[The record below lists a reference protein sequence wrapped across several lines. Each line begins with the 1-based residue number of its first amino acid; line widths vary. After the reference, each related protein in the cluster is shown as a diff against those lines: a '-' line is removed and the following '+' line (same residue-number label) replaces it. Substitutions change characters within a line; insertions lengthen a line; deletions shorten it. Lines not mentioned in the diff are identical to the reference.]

1 MPSTHKKVIIR
12 KLDRD
17 SMQGHVTT
25 SLVDGKLEILN
36 LAGKLVTVDLKE
48 VKGVYFVRDFGDTED
63 LIRKT
68 FTTRPRTE
76 GLWVRLQFRDNDVLE
91 GMMPND
97 LTQILPEGYFVNP
110 PDARSNTQ
118 RIFVYEKCPERPMRA
133 RGDRCSRRAPPQA
146 YRSSAR
152 FAPSTHVQRVNLS
165 FAQPDLGW
173 EHVAFFPPNWNVG
186 PIENRTALRP
196 PFKKLWKIA
205 KCTKSAV
212 TRSPTCFL
220 GKKSAPPPNP

>member
-17 SMQGHVTT
+17 SMQGHVAANF
-25 SLVDGKLEILN
+25 LVDGKLEMLN
-36 LAGKLVTVDLKE
+36 LAGKLVSIDLKE

-118 RIFVYEKCPERPMRA
+118 RIFVPK
-133 RGDRCSRRAPPQA
+133 
-146 YRSSAR
+146 
-152 FAPSTHVQRVNLS
+152 
-165 FAQPDLGW
+165 
-173 EHVAFFPPNWNVG
+173 
-186 PIENRTALRP
+186 TALSD
-196 PFKKLWKIA
+196 L
-205 KCTKSAV
+205 CVLAV
-212 TRSPTCFL
+212 IGAPGARRRKPTT
-220 GKKSAPPPNP
+220 PPPDSRQVPMFSE

>member
-17 SMQGHVTT
+17 SMQGHVAANF
-25 SLVDGKLEILN
+25 LVDGKLEMLN
-36 LAGKLVTVDLKE
+36 LAGKLVTIDLKE
-48 VKGVYFVRDFGDTED
+48 VKGVYFVRDFGDSED

-118 RIFVYEKCPERPMRA
+118 RIFVPKTALSDLCNW
-133 RGDRCSRRAPPQA
+133 CSGHASPQTQ
-146 YRSSAR
+146 RSSAR
-152 FAPSTHVQRVNLS
+152 CPPGTHVQRVNS
-165 FAQPDLGW
+165 RGAADLGCPSITA
-173 EHVAFFPPNWNVG
+173 HSC
-186 PIENRTALRP
+186 RTG
-196 PFKKLWKIA
+196 
-205 KCTKSAV
+205 
-212 TRSPTCFL
+212 RSVQSR
-220 GKKSAPPPNP
+220 SAPHYVHHLENSEKSQSGRNQR